1 MTDLGILDDLLPVLV
16 RDQVLFIGEIIG
28 TKEFPQLVAD
38 LVVNVA
44 LEGQPVVVGLEVPF
58 SEPLDGEHW
67 GGFWTRDAVYADGRS
82 SLAMAELV
90 TTLADLRSA
99 GHAVTTV
106 GLDGPWVA
114 PGSAIELEQLGGLER
129 NRDQAMAGHML
140 AAMDA
145 SPKATGIVLAG
156 PDHTGVSRG
165 SGTMG
170 SIVAPWF
177 PGSIALVGLAT
188 GGSSLT
194 LLPDGPVAQPVM
206 ADAGVGIGAVWSADP
221 GADGQ
226 HGFVNLGTVSA
237 AEPFRA

>member
-1 MTDLGILDDLLPVLV
+1 MTDLGVLDDLLPVLV
-16 RDQVLFIGEIIG
+16 RGQVLFIGEIVG

-38 LVVNVA
+38 LVMNVA
-44 LEGQPVVVGLEVPF
+44 IEGQPVVVGLEVPF
-58 SEPLDGEHW
+58 SEPLDGERW

-90 TTLADLRSA
+90 TTLADLRAA

-114 PGSAIELEQLGGLER
+114 PGSTIELDQLAGLDR
-129 NRDQAMAGHML
+129 DRDQAMAGHLL

-145 SPKATGIVLAG
+145 EPKAAGIVLAD
-156 PDHTGVSRG
+156 PAHTGVSRG

-177 PGSIALVGLAT
+177 PGSVALLGLAT
-188 GGSSLT
+188 GGQALT
-194 LLPDGPVAQPVM
+194 LLPEGPVAQPVA
-206 ADAGVGIGAVWSADP
+206 ADAGVGVGAVWSADP

-226 HGFVNLGTVSA
+226 HGFVNLGIVTA
-237 AEPFRA
+237 ADPFDA